1 MTTPAQRNARRIQ
14 GRKLPHLGG
23 TANARLHF
31 ATIPSNGDPLVRQLL
46 TILRDEH
53 AGNILTLCNKAGV
66 YGGILNH
73 MRKGRNVSLQSFVAL
88 LNATGHTLKISRI
101 QESLND

>member
-1 MTTPAQRNARRIQ
+1 MTLAQLNARRIQ

-23 TANARLHF
+23 TARTRLHF
-31 ATIPSNGDPLVRQLL
+31 ATIPSNGDPLIRQLL

-53 AGNILTLCNKAGV
+53 AGNILNLCHKAGV

-73 MRKGRNVSLQSFVAL
+73 MRNGRNVSLQSFVAI

-101 QESLND
+101 QEDCND